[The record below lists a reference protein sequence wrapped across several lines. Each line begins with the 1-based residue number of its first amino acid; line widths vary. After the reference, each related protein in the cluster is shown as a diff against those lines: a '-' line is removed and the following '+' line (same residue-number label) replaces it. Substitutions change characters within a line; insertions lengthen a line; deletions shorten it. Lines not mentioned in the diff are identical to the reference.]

1 MKKVVKIIG
10 REHKSGISKKTN
22 EPYELYVL
30 HGTFK
35 NENADGECAWSAV
48 VASSYATRTNI
59 GDEVVIES
67 HFINGK
73 EIIDSFL
80 LPQWQ

>member
-1 MKKVVKIIG
+1 MKKTVKIIG
-10 REHKSGISKKTN
+10 KEYKAGISKKTN

-30 HGTFK
+30 HGTYEK
-35 NENADGECAWSAV
+35 DNVDGECAWSAV
-48 VASSYATRTNI
+48 VASSYATRTSV
-59 GDEVVIES
+59 GDEVIIES
-67 HFINGK
+67 HFIGGK